1 MSLVVLR
8 CLVCFGLGGGPA
20 YSSWFLEFVPVPNRG
35 TWMVI
40 FSTFWTFGTVLEASL
55 AWVSPCFLA
64 ASCCSSIKS
73 LLLSLYFSF
82 VPFFLFNNVWILNLK
97 LDRASDGSKQ
107 GCLALLDYIYT
118 SFHFQSQLTFMN
130 HELKMGTLFCCSYSE
145 MFTVALESPILLSIL
160 QWDLLP

>member
-8 CLVCFGLGGGPA
+8 CLVGFGLGGGPA

-40 FSTFWTFGTVLEASL
+40 FSTFWTFGTVIEASL
-55 AWVSPCFLA
+55 AWVNPSFLA

-82 VPFFLFNNVWILNLK
+82 VPLFSLQQRMN
-97 LDRASDGSKQ
+97 SKPEARQ
-107 GCLALLDYIYT
+107 G
-118 SFHFQSQLTFMN
+118 FRW
-130 HELKMGTLFCCSYSE
+130 K
-145 MFTVALESPILLSIL
+145 
-160 QWDLLP
+160 